1 MSEELST
8 TPVAETSSPAVA
20 DTPTSSTPVG
30 DVSGEVTAEEVQSAA
45 ESPSQSD
52 GTPATQTRSET
63 KEEKPANLN
72 TPSFS
77 LDSWD
82 GVLESLPA
90 SIRELVSKK
99 QKDLESGYTPK
110 YQELAEQRKTFESEA
125 KKQRG
130 TWEEKEAQYALYK
143 AMYEGREDPRVAKM
157 KSELEALTS
166 KYDTESKDW
175 KTQQDVLQSK
185 YIQLEDA
192 QDATYVEDFKKRHA
206 SILTDEAQKAQFMD
220 FAKKGWD
227 LDVAAVLTSKEPEV
241 IKLATEFARNGIPHE
256 HALNYAELKIKGAP
270 PTPRQPRVGAKITN
284 GATPS
289 TNPARIKA
297 ADYNDLSMK
306 DAYLAAAKKAIR
318 S

>member
-1 MSEELST
+1 MSEETTT
-8 TPVAETSSPAVA
+8 TPVAETSSPAV
-20 DTPTSSTPVG
+20 TESSTPSTHGG

-45 ESPSQSD
+45 ESSSQSD

-63 KEEKPANLN
+63 KEAEPANLN

-82 GVLESLPA
+82 GGLESLPV
-90 SIRELVSKK
+90 SIQELVAKK
-99 QKDLESGYTPK
+99 QKDLEAGYTPK
-110 YQELAEQRKTFESEA
+110 YQELAEQRKTFESDA
-125 KKQRG
+125 KKQQG
-130 TWEEKEAQYALYK
+130 AWEEKEAQYALYK

-175 KTQQDVLQSK
+175 KSQQELLHKK
-185 YIQLEDA
+185 YVQLEDT
-192 QDATYVEDFKKRHA
+192 QDAAYVDDFKKRHA
-206 SILTDEAQKAQFMD
+206 DLLADDAQKAKFME
-220 FAKKGWD
+220 FAQKGWD
-227 LDVAAVLTSKEPEV
+227 LDIAAVLTSKAPEI
-241 IKLATEFARNGIPHE
+241 IKLAAEFARSGIPHE

-270 PTPRQPRVGAKITN
+270 PAPRQPRVGAKITN

-289 TNPARIKA
+289 TNPARINA

>member
-20 DTPTSSTPVG
+20 DTPTSSTLVG

-45 ESPSQSD
+45 ESSSQSD

-63 KEEKPANLN
+63 KEEEPTNLN

-110 YQELAEQRKTFESEA
+110 YQDLAEQRKTFESEA

-130 TWEEKEAQYALYK
+130 TWEEKESQYALYK
-143 AMYEGREDPRVAKM
+143 AMYEGREDPRVATM

-166 KYDTESKDW
+166 KYDTESSGRHLCRR
-175 KTQQDVLQSK
+175 LQEAPCNYPYGRSPK
-185 YIQLEDA
+185 GAVHGFCKERMGPGCGSIA
-192 QDATYVEDFKKRHA
+192 YVEG
-206 SILTDEAQKAQFMD
+206 T
-220 FAKKGWD
+220 
-227 LDVAAVLTSKEPEV
+227 
-241 IKLATEFARNGIPHE
+241 
-256 HALNYAELKIKGAP
+256 
-270 PTPRQPRVGAKITN
+270 
-284 GATPS
+284 
-289 TNPARIKA
+289 
-297 ADYNDLSMK
+297 
-306 DAYLAAAKKAIR
+306 
-318 S
+318 